1 MSKFD
6 VKIGDIVHTQI
17 GIGEV
22 IAISKTKETSMV
34 KMDDGRECAIR
45 LEYVKDVFDN
55 CRDDI

>member
-22 IAISKTKETSMV
+22 IAISKTGNTLMV
-34 KMDDGRECAIR
+34 KTFDNREIPVR
-45 LEYVKDVFDN
+45 LEYIIDVFDN
-55 CRDDI
+55 YKQ